1 MPQLNTLFF
10 DFDRTL
16 RFSKTNWEDYAADY
30 LDSIGYSSTREN
42 RRNSKRWTYQYF
54 CSEEFTADRSAGSSE
69 KEFWEL
75 FNRKF
80 VEHLLEDKKIAK
92 NLTPDLIRLLN
103 EEYFTQDLDFVPE
116 DGISTLEILKKDGYK
131 LGIITN
137 RQTSISGELDKLAL
151 TKFFPHVIVS
161 GQVGVQKPDPA
172 IFQHAISIADCAVEN
187 CVYVGDNY
195 FADVIGARNAG
206 IQPILI
212 DPDSFFPEAD
222 CPVIQKLSDLLP
234 LLDSVL
240 N

>member
-1 MPQLNTLFF
+1 MPQVNTIFF

-16 RFSKTNWEDYAADY
+16 RFSIINWEDYAADY

-42 RRNSKRWTYQYF
+42 RWNSRRWTYHYF
-54 CSEEFTADRSAGSSE
+54 CSEEFTEDRSAGFSDDA
-69 KEFWEL
+69 FWEL

-80 VEHLLEDKKIAK
+80 VERLLEDKITAK
-92 NLTPDLIRLLN
+92 KLAPDLLRLIN
-103 EEYFTQDLDFVPE
+103 EEYFTKDWDYVPE
-116 DGISTLEILKKDGYK
+116 DGIATLKTLKNSGYQ

-137 RQTSISGELDKLAL
+137 RQSCISDELEKLAL
-151 TKFFPHVIVS
+151 TKFFPHVVVS

-172 IFQHAISIADCAVEN
+172 IFHHAISLAGCDAEN
-187 CVYVGDNY
+187 CVYIGDNY

-212 DPDSFFPEAD
+212 DPDGFFPEAD
-222 CPVIQKLSDLLP
+222 CPVIQKLSELLP

>member
-30 LDSIGYSSTREN
+30 LDSIGYSSTKKN
-42 RRNSKRWTYQYF
+42 RWNSRRWTYQYF
-54 CSEEFTADRSAGSSE
+54 CSSEFTEDRSAGLSDDD
-69 KEFWEL
+69 FWEL

-80 VEHLLEDKKIAK
+80 VEQLLEDKVIAKKIA
-92 NLTPDLIRLLN
+92 PDLIRLLN
-103 EEYFTQDLDFVPE
+103 EEYFTQGFDYVPD
-116 DGISTLEILKKDGYK
+116 DGISTLKTLKQAGYQ

-137 RQTSISGELDKLAL
+137 RQSCIADELDKLAL
-151 TKFFPHVIVS
+151 TEFFPNVIVS

-172 IFQHAISIADCAVEN
+172 IFDHAISLVKCGAEN
-187 CVYVGDNY
+187 CVYIGDNY

-212 DPDSFFPEAD
+212 DPDGFFPEAD
-222 CPVIQKLSDLLP
+222 CPVIHKLSDLLP
-234 LLDSVL
+234 LLDSLL

>member
-1 MPQLNTLFF
+1 MTLLNAIFF

-16 RFSKTNWEDYAADY
+16 RFTKISWEDYAADY
-30 LDSIGYSSTREN
+30 LDSIGYSSTRKN
-42 RRNSKRWTYQYF
+42 RWNSRRWTYQYF
-54 CSEEFTADRSAGSSE
+54 CSAEFTADRSSGLTE
-69 KEFWEL
+69 NEFWEL

-80 VEHLLEDKKIAK
+80 VEHLLEDKVTAKKI
-92 NLTPDLIRLLN
+92 TPDLIRLLN
-103 EEYFTQDLDFVPE
+103 EDYFSQNLDYVPE
-116 DGISTLEILKKDGYK
+116 DGIATLTTLKDAGYQ

-137 RQTSISGELDKLAL
+137 RRSTIADELDELAL
-151 TKFFPHVIVS
+151 TDFFPHVIVS

-172 IFQHAISIADCAVEN
+172 IFHHAISLVDCAPEN
-187 CVYVGDNY
+187 CIYIGDNY

-212 DPDSFFPEAD
+212 DPDGFFPEAD

-240 N
+240 K

>member
-16 RFSKTNWEDYAADY
+16 RFSKINWEDYAADY
-30 LDSIGYSSTREN
+30 LDSVGYSSTREN
-42 RRNSKRWTYQYF
+42 RWISRRWTCQYF
-54 CSEEFTADRSAGSSE
+54 CSAEFTEDRLTAIT
-69 KEFWEL
+69 KDAFWEL

-80 VEHLLEDKKIAK
+80 IEHLLDDKVAAK
-92 NLTPDLIRLLN
+92 KMAPDLLRLIN
-103 EEYFTQDLDFVPE
+103 EEYFTQDWDYVPE
-116 DGISTLEILKKDGYK
+116 DGISTLKTLKEAGYQ

-137 RQTSISGELDKLAL
+137 RQSSIADELDKLAL
-151 TKFFPHVIVS
+151 TKFFPEVIIS
-161 GQVGVQKPDPA
+161 GEVGTQKPDPA
-172 IFQHAISIADCAVEN
+172 IFHHAISKVNCAAEN
-187 CVYVGDNY
+187 CVYIGDNY

-206 IQPILI
+206 IQPVLI
-212 DPDSFFPEAD
+212 DPDGFFPEAD